1 MESTI
6 VALATP
12 PGAGGIAVV
21 RLSGPESY
29 RVTGQVF
36 RPMNPEKKV
45 SEAKGYTAM
54 FGHFIAR
61 GETLDEGV
69 ALFFRAPRSYTG
81 EDVVEL
87 SCHGGMV
94 IAQEL
99 ITACIAAG
107 AEPAG
112 PGEYT
117 KRAFLNGRMGR
128 ERAERC
134 TGPAD
139 RGI

>member
-1 MESTI
+1 METTI

-61 GETLDEGV
+61 GKPPPFLTRRPFPRPLLRARLPQET
-69 ALFFRAPRSYTG
+69 A
-81 EDVVEL
+81 
-87 SCHGGMV
+87 
-94 IAQEL
+94 
-99 ITACIAAG
+99 
-107 AEPAG
+107 
-112 PGEYT
+112 
-117 KRAFLNGRMGR
+117 
-128 ERAERC
+128 
-134 TGPAD
+134 
-139 RGI
+139 

>member
-1 MESTI
+1 METTI

-87 SCHGGMV
+87 SCPRRYGDRPGADHRLHCGGGG
-94 IAQEL
+94 
-99 ITACIAAG
+99 TG
-107 AEPAG
+107 
-112 PGEYT
+112 
-117 KRAFLNGRMGR
+117 RAR
-128 ERAERC
+128 
-134 TGPAD
+134 
-139 RGI
+139 